1 MRHGIIYGILCSKYL
16 YEANTTKTSQFGI
29 KTEELWISDVFSV
42 WYGINYVD
50 NFNLCFM
57 IKQIYLV
64 INNIKVKLL
73 QLEWVIKE
81 LKWSSYEFS
90 KLLKFVFI
98 LNQFS
103 LFIFTFNWFF
113 WTEGIN
119 SREYKGGFI
128 KF

>member
-1 MRHGIIYGILCSKYL
+1 
-16 YEANTTKTSQFGI
+16 
-29 KTEELWISDVFSV
+29 
-42 WYGINYVD
+42 VD

-103 LFIFTFNWFF
+103 LFIFTFN
-113 WTEGIN
+113 
-119 SREYKGGFI
+119 
-128 KF
+128 